1 MWTNC
6 SEFFSGCTME
16 TSLKAS
22 ASGSRTCGASFTG
35 TADAPGLKARWMA
48 AQPFISRCQKNK
60 QGGTMTKQ
68 RWILLAEDNAKDADL
83 TMRALSANQSPSEV
97 VLANDGAEALDCLY
111 RRGAFQARDDDPP
124 AVVLLDLKMPKVD
137 GLEVLRQIKNDVV
150 LKNIPVVIFTSSRER
165 IDLARTYQLG
175 ANAYVVKPLGFQE
188 FVSALK
194 DVKKFWLIINEPPP
208 VELIKFADM
217 PVQQSKPQLADAA

>member
-1 MWTNC
+1 MTNI
-6 SEFFSGCTME
+6 
-16 TSLKAS
+16 K
-22 ASGSRTCGASFTG
+22 R
-35 TADAPGLKARWMA
+35 
-48 AQPFISRCQKNK
+48 
-60 QGGTMTKQ
+60 
-68 RWILLAEDNAKDADL
+68 ILLVEDNAKDVEL
-83 TMRALSANQSPSEV
+83 TLAALEEIHLVNEV
-97 VLANDGAEALDCLY
+97 IIARDGAEALDFFY
-111 RRGAFQARDDDPP
+111 RRGNFAERANELP

-188 FVSALK
+188 FVSALT

-208 VELIKFADM
+208 VDLIKIAD
-217 PVQQSKPQLADAA
+217 VVARQSRPQLASAA

>member
-1 MWTNC
+1 
-6 SEFFSGCTME
+6 
-16 TSLKAS
+16 
-22 ASGSRTCGASFTG
+22 
-35 TADAPGLKARWMA
+35 
-48 AQPFISRCQKNK
+48 
-60 QGGTMTKQ
+60 MTKQ

-188 FVSALK
+188 FVSALTV
-194 DVKKFWLIINEPPP
+194 VKKFWLIINEPPP
-208 VELIKFADM
+208 VDLIKVADM
-217 PVQQSKPQLADAA
+217 PVQPSTPQLADAA